1 MSNALEMA
9 RQVWAEAQAVEYAAL
24 MEWQKLGNQTYIQPN
39 EEKKLIAAGL
49 PLPENS
55 YTHEMFEARKKAF
68 RKAKA
73 AAVAARIALDPLV
86 LADMLEK
93 YQAAQK

>member
-9 RQVWAEAQAVEYAAL
+9 RQVLAEAQAVEYAAL
-24 MEWQKLGNQTYIQPN
+24 MEWQKLGNQTYIN
-39 EEKKLIAAGL
+39 ERKEKELKAEGL
-49 PLPENS
+49 PIPANS
-55 YTHEMFEARKKAF
+55 YTHEMFEARKKAA

-73 AAVAARIALDPLV
+73 ATVAARIALDPLV